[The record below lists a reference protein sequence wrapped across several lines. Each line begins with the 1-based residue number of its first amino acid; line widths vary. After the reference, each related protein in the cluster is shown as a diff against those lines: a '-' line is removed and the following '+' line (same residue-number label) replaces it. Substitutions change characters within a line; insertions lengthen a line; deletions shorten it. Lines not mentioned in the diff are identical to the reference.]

1 MQNFIE
7 EVIPKNL
14 KIENTINKFFIE
26 LEQIVFYFI
35 SLFIKTV
42 FFKPNIA
49 KWALKPLLTR
59 DIFFEA
65 SSTMIIISP
74 MFWMPASSLAVKLS
88 KVWLRVTG
96 GFVKLNIRHLLMIE
110 EAF

>member
-14 KIENTINKFFIE
+14 KIENTIKKFFIE

-42 FFKPNIA
+42 FLKPNIA
-49 KWALKPLLTR
+49 NWASKFVVVGSGPFKKR
-59 DIFFEA
+59 HGIIRSVYFIFVVA
-65 SSTMIIISP
+65 
-74 MFWMPASSLAVKLS
+74 
-88 KVWLRVTG
+88 RVIG
-96 GFVKLNIRHLLMIE
+96 GRICV
-110 EAF
+110 